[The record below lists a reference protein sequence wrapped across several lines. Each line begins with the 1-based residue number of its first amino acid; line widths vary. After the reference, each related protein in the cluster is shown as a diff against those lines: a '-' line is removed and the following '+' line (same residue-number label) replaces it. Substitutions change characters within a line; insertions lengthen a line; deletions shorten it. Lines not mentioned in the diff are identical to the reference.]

1 MVRQL
6 INSVEITWLVIGVEK
21 IDYIAVRKEKRN
33 GMRRNEL

>member
-1 MVRQL
+1 MARQW

-21 IDYIAVRKEKRN
+21 IDYTVVRKEKRN